1 MAPAPLSID
10 QRDQLLQELQAL
22 LVDCLMLEREP
33 EELDPD
39 APLFGG
45 GLALDSL
52 DAVELVVAV
61 EEAFGVRVVE
71 DRDAPPL
78 ALRSLNTLLDHVV
91 ARRP

>member
-1 MAPAPLSID
+1 MTS
-10 QRDQLLQELQAL
+10 QRHAL
-22 LVDCLMLEREP
+22 AARAEVLHQVQSLVIDCLLLDREP

-39 APLFGG
+39 APLFGS

-61 EEAFGVRVVE
+61 EQAFGVRVVE

-78 ALRSLNTLLDHVV
+78 ALRSLNTLVDHVL
-91 ARRP
+91 ANRS

>member
-1 MAPAPLSID
+1 MPHDPHALTSRSEILA
-10 QRDQLLQELQAL
+10 QVQAL
-22 LVDCLMLEREP
+22 VVECLMLDRAP

-61 EEAFGVRVVE
+61 EQAFELRVVA

-78 ALRSLNTLLDHVV
+78 ALRSLNNLVDHVMA
-91 ARRP
+91 ARA

>member
-1 MAPAPLSID
+1 VSPQHDALAHRSAVLR
-10 QRDQLLQELQAL
+10 QVQLLVVECL
-22 LVDCLMLEREP
+22 LLDKDP

-61 EEAFGVRVVE
+61 EQAFELRVVE

-78 ALRSLNTLLDHVV
+78 ALRSLNTLVDHVL
-91 ARRP
+91 AAQP